1 MAEALVSE
9 ARGSRFESGA
19 RHQFTRAEVA
29 QRQRQQVESLSSVGS
44 NPALGTIRARS
55 PRGRGGGLKT
65 RTGVGSTPTGPTMER

>member
-1 MAEALVSE
+1 MAEALASE

-19 RHQFTRAEVA
+19 RHQFIMAEVA
-29 QRQRQQVESLSSVGS
+29 QRQRQQVENLSSVGS

-55 PRGRGGGLKT
+55 PTGRGGLKT